1 MNPNI
6 SPQIHPLEPLAV
18 RPKEA
23 ARLIGVS
30 ERTFATMRACGQLP
44 PGYKLNGCVVYRTSD
59 LKKWTELGFP
69 NLDKF
74 LKLTINER
82 SYK

>member
-1 MNPNI
+1 MNNP
-6 SPQIHPLEPLAV
+6 SPKITSLEPLAV

-44 PGYKLNGCVVYRTSD
+44 PSYKLNGCVVYRTAD
-59 LKKWTELGFP
+59 LRKWSEWGFP

-74 LKLTINER
+74 MKLTQNER
-82 SYK
+82 SQK